1 MNPNAAQ
8 ATLGVTKGEVIAVS
22 KEAARAKLQ
31 LYDVWVSVVRR
42 DCMNFCLRCAGKT
55 LCDLVDLWVQA
66 ERGWVYG
73 EFGPLSRWEARSCF

>member
-42 DCMNFCLRCAGKT
+42 DCMNFVCNALEKRFVT
-55 LCDLVDLWVQA
+55 L
-66 ERGWVYG
+66 
-73 EFGPLSRWEARSCF
+73 

>member
-31 LYDVWVSVVRR
+31 LYDVWVSV
-42 DCMNFCLRCAGKT
+42 G
-55 LCDLVDLWVQA
+55 
-66 ERGWVYG
+66 
-73 EFGPLSRWEARSCF
+73 